1 LDFYGKILLRG
12 GILFMKTY
20 LIIGAVV
27 ILGLFLALP
36 FFGIASSILFSL
48 IEWTTKFILPWVVLY
63 WLVRAIKTLE
73 KKR

>member
-1 LDFYGKILLRG
+1 
-12 GILFMKTY
+12 MKTN

-36 FFGIASSILFSL
+36 LFGIESFILFRL

-63 WLVRAIKTLE
+63 WLMRAIKTLE
-73 KKR
+73 KNR